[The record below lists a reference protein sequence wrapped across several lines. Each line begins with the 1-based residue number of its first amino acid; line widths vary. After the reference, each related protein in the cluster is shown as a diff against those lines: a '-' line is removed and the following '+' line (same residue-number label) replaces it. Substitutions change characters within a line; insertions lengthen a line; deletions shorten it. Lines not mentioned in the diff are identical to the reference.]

1 MRRAAARPVRTVS
14 RSGGAAQKRCTVI
27 FVAFVRILIGVAV
40 VWLLFRLLFPHGVRG
55 RAARERG
62 RNPHRRPYRKFVPS
76 SVVDKEDQTDG
87 KTKP

>member
-1 MRRAAARPVRTVS
+1 
-14 RSGGAAQKRCTVI
+14 
-27 FVAFVRILIGVAV
+27 
-40 VWLLFRLLFPHGVRG
+40 LFRLLFPRGVRG